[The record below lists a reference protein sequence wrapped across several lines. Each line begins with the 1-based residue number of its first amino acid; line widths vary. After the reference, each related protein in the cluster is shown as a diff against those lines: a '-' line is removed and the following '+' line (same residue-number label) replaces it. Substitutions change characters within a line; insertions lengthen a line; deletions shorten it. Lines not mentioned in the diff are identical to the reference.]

1 LLTRFN
7 AVWFAMLAMP
17 LDKFVIAELI
27 ALITA
32 SVWATDALVFELRLQ

>member
-1 LLTRFN
+1 VLTRLN
-7 AVWFAMLAMP
+7 AVWFAMLARP

-32 SVWATDALVFELRLQ
+32 LVRA